1 MKTTTAQRVVVL
13 GCEGDARV
21 QLVGA
26 FTDLG
31 VTPVWVGRPA
41 HTNPDTLVE
50 LNPNKIIVS
59 LDPVIELELEPFS
72 DFLSDPGRQVLY
84 DEAEV
89 TKSLSGWDLNRWARN
104 MAAKMLGRDPF
115 PPAGS
120 RSPEAASAAP
130 AGSPDI
136 AEHQYQFDSE
146 TAVKKI
152 SLSDLSTES
161 NVVEINRWV
170 DNSEFEVLDIDEQS
184 LNAALEQLNNS
195 LSVGF
200 NPDDVMELS
209 FEQVQPPDGPE
220 KAKTST
226 AMSHSSPVAMEWSLE
241 AIDSA
246 LQRETEPVRNRA
258 LSLDQN
264 DLQNFIDE
272 AQGAA
277 PALHP
282 DDSVAI
288 QTSQSDPVLE
298 WRLDQDVLPDAIS
311 PEADKLSADSFDL
324 SKFSLVDDI
333 PTGSDFSTAYEPV
346 TYREEVVDNGTS
358 YEMILA
364 ISGLGGP
371 AGVRTL
377 VEQVPAAFNGV
388 FVSAHHFNAGQLLPF
403 RDQLQKISK
412 VPVCVA
418 EQEEFLKKGTI
429 YLFPKGSALV
439 STPLGYQC
447 VQGKW
452 TSYIDQMDPNAQII
466 ILSGADVEL
475 SQSLIQVSALSN
487 AIHVQDPELCFDANL
502 VKQLKNAGAPIVNPD
517 VFALWLT

>member
-21 QLVGA
+21 QLVDA

-31 VTPVWVGRPA
+31 VIPVWVGRPA

-72 DFLSDPGRQVLY
+72 EFLSDPGRQVLY

-115 PPAGS
+115 PASGPKS
-120 RSPEAASAAP
+120 HAAALAP
-130 AGSPDI
+130 SDVKLDMLD
-136 AEHQYQFDSE
+136 HQYEFDAD

-152 SLSDLSTES
+152 AKSDLTSES
-161 NVVEINRWV
+161 NVIEINRWV

-195 LSVGF
+195 LAVGF

-209 FEQVQPPDGPE
+209 FEQVQPVDGPE
-220 KAKTST
+220 KAKTNT

-246 LQRETEPVRNRA
+246 LQRDAEPVRNRA

-264 DLQNFIDE
+264 DLQHFIEE

-277 PALHP
+277 PTLQP

-288 QTSQSDPVLE
+288 EPIQSDPVLE
-298 WRLDQDVLPDAIS
+298 WSLDQDDLTDIIP
-311 PEADKLSADSFDL
+311 PKADKPSVDGFDL
-324 SKFSLVDDI
+324 SKFSLLDDI
-333 PTGSDFSTAYEPV
+333 PTGSDFSAAHEPV
-346 TYREEVVDNGTS
+346 DYREEVVDNGTS
-358 YEMILA
+358 YGMILA

-377 VEQVPAAFNGV
+377 VEQVPAAFSGV

-403 RDQLQKISK
+403 RDQLQKIAK

-418 EQEEFLKKGTI
+418 EQEEFLKNGTI
-429 YLFPKGSALV
+429 YLFPKGSALL
-439 STPLGYQC
+439 STALGYQC

-487 AIHVQDPELCFDANL
+487 AIHVQDPEQCFDANL